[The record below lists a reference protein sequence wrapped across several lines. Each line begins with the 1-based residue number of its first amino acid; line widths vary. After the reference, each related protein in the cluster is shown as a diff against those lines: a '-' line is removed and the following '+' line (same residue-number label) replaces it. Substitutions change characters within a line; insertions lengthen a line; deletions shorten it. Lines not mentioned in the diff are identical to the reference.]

1 MIKSFIFE
9 NFKSFEKAELSLESV
24 TSLIGSNSSGKSN
37 AVEGI
42 QILAELATGVD
53 LSIVLDGTRNND
65 SHIRGG
71 SAACC
76 RFKTTS
82 FKLGCLIDLD
92 DQYDLLYYI
101 RISTSKRVWVEEEGL
116 YKVENGK
123 PLLPVEK
130 KYSKRKLFLLKI
142 VRIYGQNIMIRKQEE
157 IQILSVCVYPL
168 FWHS

>member
-9 NFKSFEKAELSLESV
+9 NFKSFERAELSLESV

-82 FKLGCLIDLD
+82 YKLGCLIDLD

-123 PLLPVEK
+123 
-130 KYSKRKLFLLKI
+130 I
-142 VRIYGQNIMIRKQEE
+142 I
-157 IQILSVCVYPL
+157 
-168 FWHS
+168 